1 MAAIDPDVDDLLTAL
16 LATPLAFCAQAA
28 IDSIVDQSW
37 DDPEDRFFDRERGG
51 FHPER
56 RSRNGQLDMADRVI
70 SGRVKREIRMLR
82 RLRELAPELGLTS
95 VGVLPGPAGV
105 RADSPIAELLDPG
118 REDAMSA
125 FLETWNEVRSEL
137 RQHWGFPDG
146 G

>member
-105 RADSPIAELLDPG
+105 RAGYRFGRRDRRPLRFPRPG
-118 REDAMSA
+118 HRRRGRGDGDA
-125 FLETWNEVRSEL
+125 
-137 RQHWGFPDG
+137 G
-146 G
+146 GAGAV